1 MKDYE
6 IQANAEAYAKT
17 KEMNSPRSQD
27 VELDKL
33 MIIEDYTA
41 GVHSCDEE
49 IEAFKTAIEEQR
61 LLIQKLI
68 EDKAVLMSEVNR
80 LRGQW
85 ISVDDRLPEE
95 EKNNISISV
104 VAITNR
110 GYWFKGQ
117 YDYDN
122 KDWFFSEDPD
132 HLDFEIGEFVTHW
145 MPIPEFNEKCTKTDV
160 DIAGNPW
167 IRTEDCMP
175 EELKDVLV
183 VSNYGDL
190 DEFHVAMY
198 NPSGF
203 WQTSDCMII
212 EEGVHSWMPIPK
224 LVEK

>member
-85 ISVDDRLPEE
+85 ISVEDRLPAMRGDTTVSEE
-95 EKNNISISV
+95 VLTISD
-104 VAITNR
+104 R
-110 GYWFKGQ
+110 GMIKVRYYSYGGKYWSGIQ
-117 YDYDN
+117 EIRDEYGYDT
-122 KDWFFSEDPD
+122 K
-132 HLDFEIGEFVTHW
+132 VTHW